1 MAKRHTESEHSQS
14 KKLRVADGCPME
26 NIELKLRAENTVL
39 VVIDLQEG
47 FRPAVIDFDCVALN
61 TSKLVQAANV
71 LQLPVLV
78 TEQYPK
84 GLGSTVEEVSEHL
97 PAITPIEKTC
107 FSAAG
112 IDQFM
117 GALNET
123 GRKQVL
129 LSGIE
134 SHVCVWQTAD
144 DLLASGFNVHVARDA
159 ITSRTDVNMQTGIQ
173 KMERAGAVITTIETA
188 LFELLGRA
196 GTDDFK
202 AIQKLIK

>member
-1 MAKRHTESEHSQS
+1 
-14 KKLRVADGCPME
+14 ME
-26 NIELKLRAENTVL
+26 NIELKLRVENTVL
-39 VVIDLQEG
+39 VVIDLQER
-47 FRPAVIDFDCVALN
+47 FRPAVIDFDGVASN

-97 PAITPIEKTC
+97 PTITPIEKTC

-129 LSGIE
+129 LCGIE
-134 SHVCVWQTAD
+134 SHVCVWQTAE
-144 DLLASGFNVHVARDA
+144 DLLASGFNVHVARDS
-159 ITSRTDVNMQTGIQ
+159 ITSRTDVNMQTGLQ
-173 KMERAGAVITTIETA
+173 KMERAGAVITTVETA
-188 LFELLGRA
+188 VFELLGRA

-202 AIQKLIK
+202 QIQKLVI